1 MDRALAWI
9 LIPLL
14 WFLGIPYAHAADGAD
29 PCYQDPNSAICL
41 IGGGNGFG
49 GAGQGG
55 HPGTPGGGGG
65 STGSRVNLPTTVK
78 VYGYSPSCTG
88 NTREVADVCGAALN
102 SCQPAGQGLV
112 RYWVWVAEVNTAT
125 GKILDPPGWVMQPTT
140 VCLGPD
146 SPGLPAKAAIG
157 GILARDFKDL
167 VVVKGVAHVDP
178 EGSTLVNFDNGF
190 WTDAKTYV
198 LAPVQILGH
207 AVVVTAKPERFDWYF
222 GDGGTAMGA
231 GPGRHGTT
239 EVEHTYTH
247 KGMVRPYVV
256 ITWSGTYTVDG
267 GAALDVIGTATTT
280 GDGTPLQVKEA
291 KAQLVSR

>member
-1 MDRALAWI
+1 MAVLTALASTA
-9 LIPLL
+9 L
-14 WFLGIPYAHAADGAD
+14 AD
-29 PCYQDPNSAICL
+29 PLPTASPVVTGCNDNEVNCQ
-41 IGGGNGFG
+41 
-49 GAGQGG
+49 GAGDDAFNAGGQGS
-55 HPGTPGGGGG
+55 TPPRSGGGG

-207 AVVVTAKPERFDWYF
+207 AVVVTAKPEKFDWYF